1 MKVCL
6 MTFNAKYI
14 HKALSL
20 RWLYVARDENVDAEI
35 VEYTLKD
42 DLAYCTQDMVQRK
55 PDVIGCSVYIWN
67 AEMMRKWIVLIKQ
80 ALPHVRII
88 IGGPEVSYEPWLWLD
103 LPIECVLRGEG
114 EKTFWQAVRKEEEI
128 DGYYSKDKI
137 SPVGYAR
144 SDIAWLETLES
155 PYFLAIDEKEMQH
168 RYFYFETSR
177 GCPYQCSYCLSS
189 LDQRVRF
196 FSDEYVFKQ
205 LKRLE
210 SVKVKQVK
218 LLDRTFNASDA
229 ISLTFLRKLEQ
240 MMIDASFQFE
250 VVADKLSDTML
261 AFLMNE
267 ATVSKY
273 RFEIGIQSFHLPT
286 LEAVGRKQNLE
297 KCKEVIKLLTDI
309 GYVLHT
315 DLIGGLP
322 YEDLDTFEKS
332 YNELFSTGAKEIQVG
347 LLKLL
352 KGTRLKKEAEE
363 YEIVYDKKAPYTVVK
378 TKWLSEA
385 DVECIECVYHA
396 TEKLYNSQRC
406 FHAIQKLYQLR
417 MIESPF
423 QVFLEAGKKMQAYK
437 NIQVRDY
444 FILLYEAIL
453 NANPKADEKVVQ
465 ALLQNDYVLQF
476 KQRSKKLFDW
486 RVDEAIQKE
495 IREKCVS
502 SQLLDEQQ
510 VYNYTDFYWG
520 YCHEQIAV
528 MMVLYSNRQEVPKRI
543 YFDDKGVLKDERNLD
558 SNNQ

>member
-20 RWLYVARDENVDAEI
+20 RWLYVARDENIDTEI

-42 DLAYCTQDMVQRK
+42 DISMCVNDMIQRN
-55 PDVIGCSVYIWN
+55 PDVIGCSIYIWN
-67 AEMMRKWIVLIKQ
+67 AEMMREWIVLMKK
-80 ALPHVRII
+80 ALPQVRII
-88 IGGPEVSYEPWLWLD
+88 IGGPEVSYEPWLWTE

-114 EKTFWQAVRKEEEI
+114 ERTFWQAVRKEENI

-137 SPVGYAR
+137 SKVAYAR

-155 PYFLAIDEKEMQH
+155 PYFLPFDEKDMQH

-189 LDQRVRF
+189 LDQKVRF
-196 FSDEYVFKQ
+196 FSSEYIFKQ
-205 LKRLE
+205 LERLE
-210 SVKVKQVK
+210 TVKVKQVK
-218 LLDRTFNASDA
+218 LLDRTFNASDK

-240 MMIDASFQFE
+240 MKIDASFQFE
-250 VVADKLSDTML
+250 VVADKLSDAML
-261 AFLMNE
+261 DFLMNE

-273 RFEIGIQSFHLPT
+273 RFEIGIQSFYQPT
-286 LEAVGRKQNLE
+286 LEAVGRRQDLK
-297 KCKEVIKLLTDI
+297 KCKEVITLLTNK
-309 GYVLHT
+309 GYILHT

-322 YEDLDTFEKS
+322 YEDLATFEKS

-363 YEIVYDKKAPYTVVK
+363 YQIVYAKQAPYTVIK
-378 TKWLSEA
+378 TKWLSEE
-385 DVECIECVYHA
+385 DVEKIEWVYHA

-406 FHAIQKLYQLR
+406 IQAILKLYQLKI
-417 MIESPF
+417 IESPF
-423 QVFLEAGKKMQAYK
+423 QVFLEAGKSIQTYK
-437 NIQVRDY
+437 NIQVKDY
-444 FILLYEAIL
+444 FLILYEAIL
-453 NANPKADEKVVQ
+453 KTNSQADEKVVQ

-486 RVDEAIQKE
+486 RVAEELQKE
-495 IREKCVS
+495 IREKCVR
-502 SQLLDEQQ
+502 SQLIDEQQ

-520 YCHEQIAV
+520 YYEEKIAL
-528 MMVLYSNRQEVPKRI
+528 MMVLYSKKQEIPKRI
-543 YFDDKGVLKDERNLD
+543 YFDEKGVLKDERNLD
-558 SNNQ
+558 SNNK

>member
-20 RWLYVARDENVDAEI
+20 RWLYVAKDKDADVEI

-42 DLAYCTQDMVQRK
+42 DVSACVQDMAQRN

-67 AEMMRKWIVLIKQ
+67 AEMMREWIVQVKH

-88 IGGPEVSYEPWLWLD
+88 LGGPEVSYEPWLWTD

-114 EKTFWQAVRKEEEI
+114 ERTFWQAVRKEENI
-128 DGYYSKDKI
+128 DGYYSQEKCSDV
-137 SPVGYAR
+137 PYAR

-155 PYFLAIDEKEMQH
+155 PYFLAVDEKDMQH

-189 LDQRVRF
+189 LDQKVRF
-196 FSDEYVFKQ
+196 FSSEYIFKQ

-210 SVKVKQVK
+210 TVKVKQVK
-218 LLDRTFNASDA
+218 LLDRTFNASDK

-240 MMIDASFQFE
+240 MKIDASFQFE
-250 VVADKLSDTML
+250 VVADKLSDAML
-261 AFLMNE
+261 DFLMNE

-273 RFEIGIQSFHLPT
+273 RFEIGIQSFHEPT
-286 LEAVGRKQNLE
+286 LAAVGRRQNLE
-297 KCKEVIKLLTDI
+297 KCKEVIGLLTNK

-322 YEDLDTFEKS
+322 YEDLKTFEKS

-363 YEIVYDKKAPYTVVK
+363 YEIVYDKQAPYTVIK
-378 TKWLSEA
+378 TKWLSKE
-385 DVECIECVYHA
+385 DVECIEWVYHA

-406 FHAIQKLYQLR
+406 IQAIQKLYQLK
-417 MIESPF
+417 MIKSPF
-423 QVFLEAGKKMQAYK
+423 QVFLEAGKKIQTYQ
-437 NIQVRDY
+437 NIQVKDY
-444 FILLYEAIL
+444 FYLLYEAIL
-453 NANPKADEKVVQ
+453 KTNPEADEKVVQ

-486 RVDEAIQKE
+486 KVDEAIQKE
-495 IREKCVS
+495 TREKCVS
-502 SQLLDEQQ
+502 SNFLDEQL

-520 YCHEQIAV
+520 YCEDKIAL
-528 MMVLYSNRQEVPKRI
+528 MMVLYSKNQEIPKRI
-543 YFDDKGVLKDERNLD
+543 YFDCKGVLKDERNLD
-558 SNNQ
+558 SNNK

>member
-20 RWLYVARDENVDAEI
+20 RWLYVARDENIDTEI

-42 DLAYCTQDMVQRK
+42 DISMCVNDMIQRN
-55 PDVIGCSVYIWN
+55 PDVIGCSIYIWN
-67 AEMMRKWIVLIKQ
+67 AEMMREWIVLMKK
-80 ALPHVRII
+80 ALPQVRII
-88 IGGPEVSYEPWLWLD
+88 IGGPEVSYEPWLWTE

-114 EKTFWQAVRKEEEI
+114 ERTFWQAVRKEENI

-137 SPVGYAR
+137 SKVAYAR

-155 PYFLAIDEKEMQH
+155 PYFLPFDEKDMQH

-189 LDQRVRF
+189 LDQKVRF
-196 FSDEYVFKQ
+196 FSSEYIFKQ
-205 LKRLE
+205 LERLE
-210 SVKVKQVK
+210 TVKVKQVK
-218 LLDRTFNASDA
+218 LLDRTFNASDK

-240 MMIDASFQFE
+240 MKIDASFQFE
-250 VVADKLSDTML
+250 VVADKLSDAML
-261 AFLMNE
+261 DFLMNE

-273 RFEIGIQSFHLPT
+273 RFEIGIQSFHQPT
-286 LEAVGRKQNLE
+286 LEAVGRRQDLK
-297 KCKEVIKLLTDI
+297 KCKEVITLLTNK
-309 GYVLHT
+309 GYILHT

-322 YEDLDTFEKS
+322 YEDLATFEKS

-363 YEIVYDKKAPYTVVK
+363 YQIVYAKQAPYTVIK
-378 TKWLSEA
+378 TKWLSEE
-385 DVECIECVYHA
+385 DVEKIEWVYHA

-406 FHAIQKLYQLR
+406 IQAILKLYQLKI
-417 MIESPF
+417 IESPF
-423 QVFLEAGKKMQAYK
+423 QVFLEAGKSIQTYK
-437 NIQVRDY
+437 NIQVKDY
-444 FILLYEAIL
+444 FLILYEAIL
-453 NANPKADEKVVQ
+453 KTNSQADEKVVQ

-486 RVDEAIQKE
+486 RVAEELQKE
-495 IREKCVS
+495 IREKCVR
-502 SQLLDEQQ
+502 SQLIDEQQ

-520 YCHEQIAV
+520 YYEEKIAL
-528 MMVLYSNRQEVPKRI
+528 MMVLYSKKQEIPKRI
-543 YFDDKGVLKDERNLD
+543 YFDEKGVLKDERNLD
-558 SNNQ
+558 SNNK